1 MIMDAPGDIVEICRS
16 LNTAGY
22 SVRFN
27 GFSALDRYLGLPAL
41 PFLWAETNADITV
54 LARLM
59 ENLRFPGVEIA
70 DAAVDVPGETCYF
83 RCLDREEQEENGG
96 SFPLLSFGYDWQTRR
111 FQDPLGLYPL
121 LRTLL
126 RKDTQKLRNSKR
138 DSPKG
143 KNFQKEREDT
153 SPVDIS
159 WETALKQN
167 TVSYNVTGRYRLIM
181 DASLILSRYD
191 LETAAPGYINTLS
204 RALANTLPVSP
215 PGPEMERAFLTC
227 LMVSPRPERGL
238 KFLKSSGFLKE
249 RWPELASYDDV
260 DHSKEFHPEGNV
272 WNHTLETFQHRK
284 PGANGTFDLRLS
296 LGLLLHDAGKP
307 ISASNG
313 NHRFNGHAELG
324 ARAAAHFLERLEFKP
339 ALIQD
344 IFYLVKNHMLPAALK
359 RLPVTK
365 TAEIMASPLFP
376 TLMELY
382 RCDESSSFKG
392 LEGYY
397 ENSAAYRTYLRNV
410 KNPYRSADGKKIG
423 AGIRH

>member
-1 MIMDAPGDIVEICRS
+1 MDAAKNIAEICSS
-16 LNTAGY
+16 LTAGGY
-22 SVRFN
+22 SVKFH

-41 PFLWAETNADITV
+41 PFLWAETNADIAV
-54 LARLM
+54 LARFI

-70 DAAVDVPGETCYF
+70 DGAVDASDGTCYF
-83 RCLDREEQEENGG
+83 RCLDGDEPEENDGV
-96 SFPLLSFGYDWQTRR
+96 FPLLTFGYDWQTRR

-121 LRTLL
+121 LRALL
-126 RKDTQKLRNSKR
+126 RVNPRKPR
-138 DSPKG
+138 DSKKDLSVAKDFLKDPLFSFPAG
-143 KNFQKEREDT
+143 
-153 SPVDIS
+153 IS
-159 WETALKQN
+159 WESALKPN
-167 TVSYNVTGRYRLIM
+167 AVSHNAAGSCRFIFN
-181 DASLILSRYD
+181 ASILLSRYD
-191 LETAAPGYINTLS
+191 FGSESSACIRILS
-204 RALANTLPVSP
+204 RALVNSSAGFP
-215 PGPEMERAFLTC
+215 PAPEMERALLSC
-227 LMVSPRPERGL
+227 LMLSPRPDRGL
-238 KFLKSSGFLKE
+238 VFLKHSGFLKE

-284 PGANGTFDLRLS
+284 PLNSGAFDLRLS

-307 ISASNG
+307 ISAAYG

-324 ARAAAHFLERLEFKP
+324 ASAAARFLERLEFDP
-339 ALIQD
+339 ALIRD
-344 IFYLVKNHMLPAALK
+344 ISYLVKNHMLPAALK
-359 RLPVTK
+359 RLPVAK

-397 ENSAAYRTYLRNV
+397 ENSAAYQTYLRNV

-423 AGIRH
+423 ARLAKR